1 MPLRQ
6 DLGLLAMRL
15 MLGVVF
21 VFHGAQKLF
30 GVFGGY
36 GIEGTAQFFESIGIP
51 LPTVSVFAAGGAEF
65 FGGLLLAAGVVPR
78 LSALALAGTMFV
90 AAFTAHSGF
99 SAQAGGME
107 YPLTLGVVS
116 LGLFLTGPGRLTVLG
131 VAPAT
136 SKATRTHTA
145 PSGA

>member
-1 MPLRQ
+1 MALRQ
-6 DLGLLAMRL
+6 DLGLLSMRL

-30 GVFGGY
+30 GVFGGH

-51 LPTVSVFAAGGAEF
+51 LPTVSVIAAGGAEF
-65 FGGLLLAAGVVPR
+65 FGGLLLAAGVAPR
-78 LSALALAGTMFV
+78 LAALALAGTMFV

-99 SAQAGGME
+99 AAQAGGME

-116 LGLFLTGPGRLTVLG
+116 LGLFLTGPGRLTLRRG
-131 VAPAT
+131 VPAT
-136 SKATRTHTA
+136 SKATRTSAA
-145 PSGA
+145 PHGA